1 MSRQQLGSQS
11 KVASTVK
18 QPLRASHLAVC
29 VCFGLFGTTMA
40 TDTFAAQTEQQQ
52 TQNHSFNIQAGSL
65 SDALTQY
72 SRATGVFFSGAGKL
86 TDGKRTSGL
95 KGSYTSAQALQ
106 MLLKGSNIQYQFNG
120 NSVALFA
127 SGTAGNDS
135 DIELSAVRVTGEY
148 QSGDDRDEAG
158 YNTVYDEDASTSFIG
173 KKDIERF
180 KGTSPAD
187 IFKGLP
193 NTFSGDPH
201 AGGGIDPN
209 IRGFQGPGRVPVT
222 IDGTEQALTVWNGYR
237 GASNRSYIDPNLI
250 GNVTVHKGP
259 SLNPD
264 AHTSVGG
271 GVEIKT
277 LSAIDIID
285 KGDTFGMEFIADTSS
300 NSTSVREPTL
310 YYGKDWHD
318 VPLYNPSGSP
328 DTVNPKC
335 LSLYRDCA
343 LEIAPRQRG
352 GSSNNL
358 FNGQDNSFR
367 LAVAKRGDNWDIL
380 GAYAYRK
387 KGNYFTGTKGAGF
400 YQQPRPEG
408 GLQGR
413 NPVIEPRHVGL
424 SHIPGEEVPNT
435 SVEMKSFL
443 LKTTYELSD
452 FQKIQVGARYT
463 DAKVGEILASRSA
476 NRVEG
481 GKLAQWPISKMKLQA
496 YNVDYRW
503 NPENPLLN
511 VKAKVWTTLS
521 DTFSLRGGGAVQN
534 YRRKTPENN
543 DPKANIL
550 FNDAQADYTAKRFGA
565 NFSNKME
572 LADGLNLTLAGR
584 YQYEQLRPKL
594 GLPPLSIKNV
604 NDTNNGWQG
613 PRRAG
618 TRKEFNGSFRFDWQ
632 PVEFLRLNAGARY
645 GHYSLRDDYVV
656 NRKAAGDLNAVSP
669 GTIGT
674 GKIIRFK
681 TTETRTAEEQQARID
696 AKSAEIRAQF
706 DPSAFDKIRA
716 DIQNLENEIHGI
728 RINPAFPPFLKQLL
742 IAERQPR
749 LDKLKA
755 DLADALADR
764 EGTINRLI
772 AEATTRINN
781 DKTYVKDNTKEWL
794 RDSNGKFSRAGNPC
808 LSAAE
813 IKRLRIIPESCSTG
827 AAIGERVMPSKLKG
841 SGWMP
846 EAQATFIFSDN
857 SRSYIRYAES
867 LRFPSLFEGTY
878 GFSATYNP
886 NYGLKPERAS
896 IVELAYIH
904 NFDNLSTKI
913 TYFDQTIDDVMD
925 RSQLHFSNMEKQ
937 HISGLEFQ
945 SRYDNGTLFAD
956 LGLAY
961 NLKNQVCDAGTAIEQ
976 SFVPKQGFDIA
987 KSQQSCVRAGFS
999 GGTGNGYL
1007 AARAIPPL
1015 SGNLLVGARFLDKD
1029 LETGMRIN
1037 YSSKSHDDDPVQRAA
1052 STTVDAYVNYQVKDF
1067 LSFELTGTNLGNR
1080 YYVEPMTI
1088 TSHPAPGRT
1097 FKLGMKVKF

>member
-11 KVASTVK
+11 KVASTIK
-18 QPLRASHLAVC
+18 QPLRASQLAVC
-29 VCFGLFGTTMA
+29 ICFGLFGTTMA
-40 TDTFAAQTEQQQ
+40 TDTFAAQISQQQ
-52 TQNHSFNIQAGSL
+52 QQSHSFNIQAGSL
-65 SDALTQY
+65 SGALTQY

-86 TDGKRTSGL
+86 TDGKHTSGL
-95 KGSYTSAQALQ
+95 KGSYTPAQALQ

-127 SGTAGNDS
+127 NGTAGNDR

-148 QSGDDRDEAG
+148 QSGEDRDEAG
-158 YNTVYDEDASTSFIG
+158 YNAVFDEDASTSFIG

-180 KGTSPAD
+180 KGTDPAD

-209 IRGFQGPGRVPVT
+209 IRGFQGTGRVPVT
-222 IDGTEQALTVWNGYR
+222 IDGTEQAITAWNGYR

-259 SLNPD
+259 SLDPD

-285 KGDTFGMEFIADTSS
+285 KGDTFGMEFTADTSS

-310 YYGKDWHD
+310 YHGQDIREVKDKDGNFIYRGKGRRILLNGD
-318 VPLYNPSGSP
+318 PALQIKPRKRSGSS
-328 DTVNPKC
+328 D
-335 LSLYRDCA
+335 
-343 LEIAPRQRG
+343 
-352 GSSNNL
+352 NL

-367 LAVAKRGDNWDIL
+367 LAVAKRGNNWDIL

-387 KGNYFTGTKGAGF
+387 KGNYFSGTKGAGF
-400 YQQPRPEG
+400 YQQPDTPHEFGFR
-408 GLQGR
+408 Q
-413 NPVIEPRHVGL
+413 PVIEPEHIGL
-424 SHIPGEEVPNT
+424 SHLPGEEVPNT
-435 SVEMKSFL
+435 SNEMKSFL
-443 LKTTYELSD
+443 LKTSYNISD
-452 FQKIQVGARYT
+452 DQKLQFGARYT

-476 NRVEG
+476 VRSQEG
-481 GKLAQWPISKMKLQA
+481 TLSQWTLGKTKLQA
-496 YNVDYRW
+496 YNLDYRW

-511 VKAKVWTTLS
+511 IKAKLWTTLS
-521 DTFSLRGGGAVQN
+521 DTATNNSGGTIHDYKFRA
-534 YRRKTPENN
+534 PES
-543 DPKANIL
+543 DPDKYTL
-550 FNDAQADYTAKRFGA
+550 FNGAIQYSKGKRYGL
-565 NFSNKME
+565 NFSNKMQFT
-572 LADGLNLTLAGR
+572 DSLNLTVATR
-584 YQYEQLRPKL
+584 YQYQNLQPKSGVL
-594 GLPPLSIKNV
+594 G
-604 NDTNNGWQG
+604 GG
-613 PRRAG
+613 RAG
-618 TRKEFNGSFRFDWQ
+618 TRKEFNGSFKFDWQ

-645 GHYSLRDDYVV
+645 GHYSLRDDYVI
-656 NRKAAGDLNAVSP
+656 NRKAAGKPEAVTP
-669 GTIGT
+669 QTIGT
-674 GKIIRFK
+674 GKVISF
-681 TTETRTAEEQQARID
+681 TTRETYTAEEIQAKID
-696 AKSAEIRAQF
+696 AAVAEIRAENKP
-706 DPSAFDKIRA
+706 DELEARITD
-716 DIQNLENEIHGI
+716 LENQIAALTAD
-728 RINPAFPPFLKQLL
+728 PFFPPPVKAFLL
-742 IAERQPR
+742 
-749 LDKLKA
+749 A
-755 DLADALADR
+755 DLNRQLAEARTALNDFD
-764 EGTINRLI
+764 GTVNRLI
-772 AEATTRINN
+772 AEATARINSEKN
-781 DKTYVKDNTKEWL
+781 YEKQNTKEWL
-794 RDSNGKFSRAGNPC
+794 RDSNGKLSRADNPC
-808 LSAAE
+808 LSASE
-813 IKRLRIIPESCSTG
+813 IERLRIIPESCRTSGTVG
-827 AAIGERVMPSKLKG
+827 QGKTAMQSELKG

-886 NYGLKPERAS
+886 NYTLKPERAS

-913 TYFDQTIDDVMD
+913 TYFDQSIDDVMD
-925 RSQLHFSNMEKQ
+925 RSQLYFTNMEKQ
-937 HISGLEFQ
+937 RISGLEFQ
-945 SRYDNGTLFAD
+945 SRYDNGSLFAD

-961 NLKNQVCDAGTAIEQ
+961 NLKNQVCDAGTAAEQ
-976 SFVPKQGFDIA
+976 SFVPNKGFDIGR
-987 KSQQSCVRAGFS
+987 SQQTCVRAGFA

-1007 AARAIPPL
+1007 AARAVPPL
-1015 SGNLLVGARFLDKD
+1015 SGNLLVGVRLLDKD

-1037 YSSKSHDDDPVQRAA
+1037 YASKSHDDDPVKRAA

-1080 YYVEPMTI
+1080 YYVEPMSI